1 MQNGEGVLG
10 LRRAF
15 QLAGAQTVVASL
27 WKVPD
32 AETEQ
37 LMTAFLGRWLKGE
50 GKAEA
55 LRQAQLDC
63 LRGELPLP
71 NGRRA
76 DQPFYWAGFQLYGD
90 PGPLRLGGSS

>member
-1 MQNGEGVLG
+1 VQVGEGVLG

-37 LMTAFLGRWLKGE
+37 LMTNFLARWLKGG

-55 LRQAQLDC
+55 LRQAQLDTIRA
-63 LRGELPLP
+63 LRASASADRRSAPPLS
-71 NGRRA
+71 
-76 DQPFYWAGFQLYGD
+76 WAGFICHGQS
-90 PGPLRLGGSS
+90 R